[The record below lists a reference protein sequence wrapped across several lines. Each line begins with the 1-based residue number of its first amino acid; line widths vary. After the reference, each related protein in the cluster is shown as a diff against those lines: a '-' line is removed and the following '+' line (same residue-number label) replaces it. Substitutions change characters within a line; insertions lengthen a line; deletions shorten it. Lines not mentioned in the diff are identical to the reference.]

1 MIISFSHNFIYLKNK
16 KVGGTSLE
24 KYLID
29 KLVNKKTDI
38 HTGTASGEYHQNNIA
53 LKGGKDKKVPSHL
66 SIRNISKLLKK
77 DLNYLISNFFI
88 FSVERNPYD
97 KCVSLYNMRKQQ
109 YSSFSDYLQRGL
121 LPVNW
126 DRYTFENKIVG
137 KVFKY
142 ENYYNVF
149 EELNHYLN
157 LDPSKSLSFDEFK
170 NYNLKSQF
178 RPKNDHYRNYYNN
191 QTKTFVET
199 KFIKE
204 IEFFGYKF

>member
-1 MIISFSHNFIYLKNK
+1 MIISFSHNFIYIKNK
-16 KVGGTSLE
+16 KVGGSSLE

-38 HTGTASGEYHQNNIA
+38 HTGIGSGEYHQNNI
-53 LKGGKDKKVPSHL
+53 LIKKDKDSKVPSHMT
-66 SIRNISKLLKK
+66 IRDISSVLKK
-77 DLNYLISNFFI
+77 DLNYLTSNFFI

-97 KCVSLYNMRKQQ
+97 KCVSFYNMYKQK

-121 LPVNW
+121 LPVDW

-157 LDPSKSLSFDEFK
+157 LDPSKSLSFDEFQ
-170 NYNLKSQF
+170 NYNLQSRF
-178 RPKNDHYRNYYNN
+178 RPKNDPYQNYYTN
-191 QTKTFVET
+191 QTRTFVET
-199 KFIKE
+199 KFKKE
-204 IEFFGYKF
+204 IEAFGYKY